1 MARLRREQFRFRKH
15 ETVGAEGAEQDSEFL
30 YECYVDTGDLDV
42 LRDPVQAPSIVVGRT
57 GVGKTALLMMLRQ
70 YEENVAWIEP
80 DQLSL
85 QYLSNSTILRRLEE
99 LGVNLDIF
107 YRLLWRH
114 IFAVELIQL
123 KYKIRSE
130 SDQKNFLQRITENFF
145 GDKKKTDALAYLV
158 EWGQHFWEDTEY
170 RIHEV
175 TEKLE
180 KDVKASLG
188 AKASILEAGVSA
200 SGKLSTE
207 DKKEIVHRAQQI
219 VNGVQ
224 IQKLAKILDALAED
238 VFSDPAQRFY
248 VVIDRLD
255 EQWIEENLRYPLIR
269 ALIEAVR
276 DFQKFRTVKIVIALR
291 KDLLDRVFRET
302 QDAGF
307 QEEKY
312 QALLLRV
319 QWSEPALMSVLNNRI
334 QKLVSKQYMKTP
346 VGWKD
351 LFPDKIGKESSE
363 EYILKRTLYRPRDI
377 VQFANSCI
385 DMAVDRSEITVSMVR
400 EAESRYSTLR
410 FRSLG
415 DEWAADYPGLLIAA
429 NILKNRPWRFPL
441 ASITESDV
449 EKCCLEAFDSDKF
462 PTGSTI
468 AGWVQEVM
476 ENNLGLGDFKIRLV
490 KMFYDVG
497 LVGVRPGTK
506 ARTSWAFLDREVLRE
521 AEIQND
527 VVVEI
532 CPMVFRVLGI
542 DTRRARKSLST
553 I

>member
-188 AKASILEAGVSA
+188 AKANILEAGVSA
-200 SGKLSTE
+200 SGKLSAE

-276 DFQKFRTVKIVIALR
+276 DFQRFRTVKIVIALR

-319 QWSEPALMSVLNNRI
+319 QWSAPALMSVLNNRI
-334 QKLVSKQYMKTP
+334 QKLVSRQYMKTP

-449 EKCCLEAFDSDKF
+449 EKCCLEAFDNDKF
-462 PTGSTI
+462 PTGSRI

-476 ENNLGLGDFKIRLV
+476 ENNLRLGDFKIRLV

-527 VVVEI
+527 VVLEI